1 MDPQHGD
8 GVRRDQQ
15 RQGIMYGSRRLAAAV
30 PGGQHVLADMLE
42 FTGIRHDHDRPPG
55 GEDDVFWRS
64 QLDEQALG
72 IGLAEDDG
80 VGGTGQARHH
90 RFDRPGRGAPFAWK
104 ALIGQH
110 PHESPVWSTRL
121 LRARAREIGIE
132 PVRQIGRRRRADA
145 TGGGHVG
152 MDENVLD
159 GHGTSSRL
167 LAQRTTVAPAAPLGS
182 LMRINSVRYRSGR
195 SLGIAGRSGACRNWH
210 PRDEAQENSGTA
222 IDEPQRAHPGPAEMM
237 PSEAAGAWRIAWLQR
252 LASAAPP
259 QRHARLA
266 MAPDVS
272 RSCCGADPFV
282 GLLEPLPSA
291 ALDPISAVT
300 GNPAAPLVQLSVET
314 LDGSAF
320 L

>member
-30 PGGQHVLADMLE
+30 PGGQHVLPDMLE

-72 IGLAEDDG
+72 IGLAEDDE
-80 VGGTGQARHH
+80 VGGTGQARDHC
-90 RFDRPGRGAPFAWK
+90 FDRPSRGAPFAWK
-104 ALIGQH
+104 ALVGQH

-121 LRARAREIGIE
+121 LRARAREIGID
-132 PVRQIGRRRRADA
+132 PGRQIGRRPQADA

-152 MDENVLD
+152 MDANVFD
-159 GHGTSSRL
+159 GRGKASRL
-167 LAQRTTVAPAAPLGS
+167 LAQRTTVSPAAPLGS
-182 LMRINSVRYRSGR
+182 LMRINSVRYRSGS

-252 LASAAPP
+252 LASTAPGERTAA
-259 QRHARLA
+259 LA
-266 MAPDVS
+266 MGPDVS
-272 RSCCGADPFV
+272 RSCRGADPFDW
-282 GLLEPLPSA
+282 LLETRPAHGPE
-291 ALDPISAVT
+291 PISAGT
-300 GNPAAPLVQLSVET
+300 GKAA
-314 LDGSAF
+314 
-320 L
+320 